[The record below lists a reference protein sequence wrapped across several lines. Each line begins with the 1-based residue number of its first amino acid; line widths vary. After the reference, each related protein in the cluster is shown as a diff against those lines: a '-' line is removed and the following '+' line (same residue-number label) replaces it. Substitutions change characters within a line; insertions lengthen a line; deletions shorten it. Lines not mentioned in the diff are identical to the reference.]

1 MCCKLLSYLL
11 LFCFGICSRQHV
23 VSFCFQL
30 RSCLNFW
37 FVINFQTCAFE
48 WRRRLSLRCVFHMFF
63 FIIFVLNFHV
73 CLFLFPDFSF
83 SFVFHFNSPTLFFFV
98 FFNIALFF
106 SFVAFFYFKNLKEL
120 VCSISLIIWSKIPP
134 AWSKIMTDWQKWMMA
149 WSNSNW
155 LMQISNCCV

>member
-83 SFVFHFNSPTLFFFV
+83 SFVFHFNSPTLFFCVFQYCIV
-98 FFNIALFF
+98 FFVCCTLLFQK
-106 SFVAFFYFKNLKEL
+106 SKRTCLLNKSDYLIKNTTCLIKNNDWLTKMNDGL
-120 VCSISLIIWSKIPP
+120 VK
-134 AWSKIMTDWQKWMMA
+134 Q
-149 WSNSNW
+149 
-155 LMQISNCCV
+155 